1 LRLKQ
6 YLVLFKNYYHQFK
19 SDEYE
24 QPDFVEAFFIRR
36 KPVEVALKKQ
46 VERAYL
52 SCLAGVKRA
61 DNKKSSISLREKEM
75 EYKLVELEKAEKM
88 EEE

>member
-1 LRLKQ
+1 M
-6 YLVLFKNYYHQFK
+6 
-19 SDEYE
+19 
-24 QPDFVEAFFIRR
+24 
-36 KPVEVALKKQ
+36 ALKKQ